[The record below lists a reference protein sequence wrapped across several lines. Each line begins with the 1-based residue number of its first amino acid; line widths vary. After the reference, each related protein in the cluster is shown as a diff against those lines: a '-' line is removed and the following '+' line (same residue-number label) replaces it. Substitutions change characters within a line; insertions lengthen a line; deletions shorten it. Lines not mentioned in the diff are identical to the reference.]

1 MTYRSREKTQT
12 TYVPR
17 KGCRFCIDKD
27 LKIDYKD
34 VKGLQKFISSYGRIE
49 SRKRTGNCVKHQR
62 KVALAVKRARILA
75 LLPYVNR

>member
-1 MTYRSREKTQT
+1 MTFRSKEKPA

-27 LKIDYKD
+27 LHIDYKD
-34 VKGLQKFISSYGRIE
+34 TKGLQKFISNYGRIE

-62 KVALAVKRARILA
+62 KVATAIKRARILA
-75 LLPYVNR
+75 LLPYVNK

>member
-1 MTYRSREKTQT
+1 MTYHSRDNQIN
-12 TYVPR
+12 YAGR

-34 VKGLQKFISSYGRIE
+34 TKGLQKFISSYGKIE

-62 KVALAVKRARILA
+62 KIALAVKRARILA
-75 LLPYVNR
+75 LLPYK

>member
-1 MTYRSREKTQT
+1 MTYRSKDKPVVFSQ
-12 TYVPR
+12 R

-62 KVALAVKRARILA
+62 KIALAIKRARILA
-75 LLPYVNR
+75 LLPYVNK